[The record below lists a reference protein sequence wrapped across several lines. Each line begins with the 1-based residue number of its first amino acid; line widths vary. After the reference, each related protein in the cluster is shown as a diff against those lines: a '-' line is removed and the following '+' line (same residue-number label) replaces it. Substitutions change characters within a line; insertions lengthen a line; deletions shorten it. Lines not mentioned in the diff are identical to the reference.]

1 MRKIDEELRLNCA
14 ATQIPAYAAMA
25 TNFNSMPMPLSKQII
40 RNMHSNLKKCE
51 RLNHVSRYPVH
62 PSSAAPHGTKFSKT
76 YLNKE
81 RKFLSAGMLLYYL
94 AAIFKGLHPRVDD
107 DFVDKLNYHY
117 TSAIIFAFAIIVSAK
132 QYVGYPIQCWVP
144 AQFTDAWEQYT
155 ENYCWVE
162 NTYYLPL
169 TSAFPLEYGDRR
181 ARQIS
186 YYQWVPFVLAL
197 EALCFYIP
205 CIMWRGLLHWHSG
218 INVQSLTQMACDARM
233 MDADARAATVQTI
246 AGHMEDALEIQREV
260 TDVSGLCVSKRWG
273 NYVTCLYVFIKMLY
287 LGNVVL
293 QVFILNSFLGT
304 DNLFYGFHI
313 LKDLLNGREWEV
325 SGNFPRVTMCD
336 FEVRVLGNVHHHTVQ
351 CVLMINMFNEKIFLF
366 LWFWYFM
373 VSIVSI
379 TSMLHWIIISFLP
392 GQHMKFIRKY
402 LRATDLAT
410 DRQSVK
416 KFVHKFLGF
425 DGVFCMRM
433 ISAHAGDIM
442 ATELIVALWHN
453 FNDRVRKVGLFCSGL
468 SRDDHLERSRPL
480 TARIQLAARKD
491 ANPMATSRSCDR
503 RGTAAAPPVSRWR
516 RATTATCPPPR
527 PPQRHFAVGSATI
540 NCVVDRR
547 RLAVSGPTIIRFFAR
562 AFTCQSARC
571 FCSLGI
577 LTHTLTKFRLT
588 SVATSTSSLSRRAYV
603 FLKFPF

>member
-1 MRKIDEELRLNCA
+1 
-14 ATQIPAYAAMA
+14 
-25 TNFNSMPMPLSKQII
+25 
-40 RNMHSNLKKCE
+40 MHTNLKKCE
-51 RLNHVSRYPVH
+51 RLNHVARYPVH
-62 PSSAAPHGTKFSKT
+62 PSSAAPHDTKFSKT
-76 YLNKE
+76 YLNKD

-260 TDVSGLCVSKRWG
+260 TDVSGMCVQKRWA
-273 NYVTCLYVFIKMLY
+273 NYVTLLYVFIKMLY

-293 QVFILNSFLGT
+293 QVFMLNSFLGT

-313 LKDLLNGREWEV
+313 LRDLLNGREWEV

-373 VSIVSI
+373 VAFVSAV
-379 TSMLHWIIISFLP
+379 SMFHWIIISFLP

-416 KFVHKFLGF
+416 KFVHKFLGY

-433 ISAHAGDIM
+433 ISAHAGDIL

-453 FNDRVRKVGLFCSGL
+453 FNDRVRKFW
-468 SRDDHLERSRPL
+468 RSRKLKQNSKLNRLDWVWPTYNSTQRNPSTTNHHYSPL
-480 TARIQLAARKD
+480 ILLLLLLHRYNHHSPIEMFEGGVTQSPSKLD
-491 ANPMATSRSCDR
+491 ANFKTWLLGQTRAKPPFDGSNPTRGKKR
-503 RGTAAAPPVSRWR
+503 RKSDGY
-516 RATTATCPPPR
+516 
-527 PPQRHFAVGSATI
+527 
-540 NCVVDRR
+540 
-547 RLAVSGPTIIRFFAR
+547 
-562 AFTCQSARC
+562 FT
-571 FCSLGI
+571 F
-577 LTHTLTKFRLT
+577 
-588 SVATSTSSLSRRAYV
+588 V
-603 FLKFPF
+603 

>member
-1 MRKIDEELRLNCA
+1 MVEPSIFHKHRLLR
-14 ATQIPAYAAMA
+14 
-25 TNFNSMPMPLSKQII
+25 
-40 RNMHSNLKKCE
+40 KCE
-51 RLNHVSRYPVH
+51 QLNHASRYLVP
-62 PSSAAPHGTKFSKT
+62 PSSATPYGTNFSRT

-81 RKFLSAGMLLYYL
+81 RKFFPSGMLLYYL

-287 LGNVVL
+287 LGNVIL

-379 TSMLHWIIISFLP
+379 TSMLHWILISFLP

-453 FNDRVRKVGLFCSGL
+453 FNDRVRKSPIEMFEGGVSQSPSKLDANFKTWLLGQTRAKPPFDGSNPTRGKK
-468 SRDDHLERSRPL
+468 RPL
-480 TARIQLAARKD
+480 A
-491 ANPMATSRSCDR
+491 S
-503 RGTAAAPPVSRWR
+503 
-516 RATTATCPPPR
+516 
-527 PPQRHFAVGSATI
+527 
-540 NCVVDRR
+540 
-547 RLAVSGPTIIRFFAR
+547 PTIK
-562 AFTCQSARC
+562 CY
-571 FCSLGI
+571 I
-577 LTHTLTKFRLT
+577 LITLFVISPSSRT
-588 SVATSTSSLSRRAYV
+588 SIGY
-603 FLKFPF
+603 FKYYPPYI

>member
-1 MRKIDEELRLNCA
+1 MEDW
-14 ATQIPAYAAMA
+14 
-25 TNFNSMPMPLSKQII
+25 S
-40 RNMHSNLKKCE
+40 
-51 RLNHVSRYPVH
+51 
-62 PSSAAPHGTKFSKT
+62 
-76 YLNKE
+76 
-81 RKFLSAGMLLYYL
+81 
-94 AAIFKGLHPRVDD
+94 
-107 DFVDKLNYHY
+107 
-117 TSAIIFAFAIIVSAK
+117 
-132 QYVGYPIQCWVP
+132 
-144 AQFTDAWEQYT
+144 AQF
-155 ENYCWVE
+155 V
-162 NTYYLPL
+162 
-169 TSAFPLEYGDRR
+169 R

-373 VSIVSI
+373 VSIVSV
-379 TSMLHWIIISFLP
+379 TSMLHWILISFLP

-453 FNDRVRKVGLFCSGL
+453 FNDRVRKSPIEMFEGGVTQSPSKL
-468 SRDDHLERSRPL
+468 
-480 TARIQLAARKD
+480 D
-491 ANPMATSRSCDR
+491 ANFKTWLLGQTRNVN
-503 RGTAAAPPVSRWR
+503 G
-516 RATTATCPPPR
+516 
-527 PPQRHFAVGSATI
+527 TI
-540 NCVVDRR
+540 NPERGRINNIFYGD
-547 RLAVSGPTIIRFFAR
+547 
-562 AFTCQSARC
+562 
-571 FCSLGI
+571 CSRML
-577 LTHTLTKFRLT
+577 LN
-588 SVATSTSSLSRRAYV
+588 V
-603 FLKFPF
+603 FKQ

>member
-1 MRKIDEELRLNCA
+1 MSAIGLAVPEHAILLVLKNWILRVVLFLG
-14 ATQIPAYAAMA
+14 I
-25 TNFNSMPMPLSKQII
+25 L
-40 RNMHSNLKKCE
+40 HSNLKKCE
-51 RLNHVSRYPVH
+51 RLKHIYH
-62 PSSAAPHGTKFSKT
+62 PASASVGHSNFSNP
-76 YLNKE
+76 YLNKN
-81 RKFLSAGMLLYYL
+81 KKVLSAGMLLYYL

-169 TSAFPLEYGDRR
+169 TNAFPLDYGDRRFR

-197 EALCFYIP
+197 EALMFYVP

-218 INVQSLTQMACDARM
+218 INVQSLTQMGCDARM
-233 MDADARAATVQTI
+233 MDADARSATVQTI

-260 TDVSGLCVSKRWG
+260 TDVSSFCVGKRWG
-273 NYVTCLYVFIKMLY
+273 SYVTCLYVFIKLLY
-287 LGNVVL
+287 VVNVVL
-293 QVFILNSFLGT
+293 QIFLLNIFLGT

-313 LKDLLNGREWEV
+313 LKDLLNGREWEI

-366 LWFWYFM
+366 LWFWFFM
-373 VSIVSI
+373 VSIVSFF
-379 TSMLHWIIISFLP
+379 SMGHWMLLSFLP
-392 GQHMKFIRKY
+392 GQHMKFVRKY

-453 FNDRVRKVGLFCSGL
+453 FNDRVRKSPIEMFEGGVSQSPSKINENFKSWLLGQ
-468 SRDDHLERSRPL
+468 SRGKPMGFDGDGRSQ
-480 TARIQLAARKD
+480 ARGGKKRRKSD
-491 ANPMATSRSCDR
+491 
-503 RGTAAAPPVSRWR
+503 GY
-516 RATTATCPPPR
+516 
-527 PPQRHFAVGSATI
+527 
-540 NCVVDRR
+540 
-547 RLAVSGPTIIRFFAR
+547 
-562 AFTCQSARC
+562 FT
-571 FCSLGI
+571 F
-577 LTHTLTKFRLT
+577 
-588 SVATSTSSLSRRAYV
+588 V
-603 FLKFPF
+603 